1 MKKLFV
7 FLKASTEL
15 WGLAALPPDVRKVS
29 DFPKGLHQ
37 NPLRLR
43 RHKGRS
49 PEISGKSFT
58 ARRSHRRTSD
68 GTAVTQILVGALVFL
83 FIAFSFS
90 IANAQ
95 TPNERHQR
103 IRNAVDNRDAQTAIA
118 ELIAFRSA
126 DASIFSLNNY
136 DYLLARFS
144 QQRGDKATAS
154 ANYHAIIKRNS
165 ILTQYALWHLAE
177 ISRMT
182 GNLNLEREQLRQLLS
197 NAQDSLLREPASMRL
212 AQSLF
217 ESGEYESAIQ
227 ILKPMADSKL
237 SSASRKTLL
246 LLGQSYLKSK
256 QNDLAR
262 ETFTK
267 LITETT
273 PDDYALEA
281 AKSLDAMDGGKQTE
295 APQLTDPEH
304 LRRALI
310 YQFNRDFANARLHYN
325 AIVTR
330 YPESPN
336 VPDALFQIGRGF
348 AQERNYNDAIQPL
361 QKVIADFPDKLS
373 ARDATNLLASCYGRL
388 KRFDESIATYK
399 QAIEKFPNADNPE
412 RPYLN
417 IIDALRDAGRD
428 DEALQWAEQTR
439 ERFKGQMPSALALF
453 SQLKI
458 HFTQSAWEKVL
469 SDCDLLKTENDLGGL
484 RVAGSTTQKEIA
496 FMQAYAF
503 EQLGRVEEA
512 INAYLA
518 ITDGRN
524 EYYGWQATARLQ
536 AMISNPTF
544 APSIA
549 ARFAKLTAEAEQA
562 INNNQ
567 AETARVAATNAIRL
581 MKDDKARKTL
591 LEIIKRAYS
600 QFPAYNNLPTNQL
613 QQVGRQEQISNAQ
626 QQTKTLTHK
635 SLADELLF
643 LSLYDEAALELDY
656 ALKKEQTTS
665 LTNDMA
671 FTLAVMNKRGNHA
684 DKAVAYI
691 EPLWRNVPADYLL
704 ELAPRESVE
713 LLYPTPYKESLL
725 KYAASKKVDPRFVL
739 SIMRQESRY
748 KPDIK
753 SVAAARGLMQ
763 FISATS
769 TQIATQLG
777 KKHFKQD
784 DLYNPDVAI
793 EFGSQ
798 YLANLFQ
805 MFPNSPQAVAASYN
819 GGEDNMARWIA
830 RARSNEVVR
839 YVPEIVF
846 AQSKDYVYKV
856 LANYRVYQI
865 LYDERLNRR

>member
-1 MKKLFV
+1 MTNMKKLF
-7 FLKASTEL
+7 
-15 WGLAALPPDVRKVS
+15 
-29 DFPKGLHQ
+29 
-37 NPLRLR
+37 
-43 RHKGRS
+43 
-49 PEISGKSFT
+49 
-58 ARRSHRRTSD
+58 
-68 GTAVTQILVGALVFL
+68 VFL

-126 DASIFSLNNY
+126 DDSIFTLNNY
-136 DYLLARFS
+136 DYLLARLS

-154 ANYHAIIKRNS
+154 ANYLAIVKRNS
-165 ILTQYALWHLAE
+165 ILMQYSLWHLAE

-182 GNLNLEREQLRQLLS
+182 GNLNLEREQLRQLLA
-197 NAQDSLLREPASMRL
+197 NAPDSLLREPTLMRL

-217 ESGEYESAIQ
+217 ESSEYEGAIQ
-227 ILKPMADSKL
+227 ILKPLANSKL
-237 SSASRKTLL
+237 SPASRNALL

-262 ETFTK
+262 EAFTK
-267 LITETT
+267 LITEIPNLAT
-273 PDDYALEA
+273 PDDYALES
-281 AKSLDAMDGGKQTE
+281 AKALDAMDGGKQTE

-304 LRRALI
+304 LRRAMI

-330 YPESPN
+330 FSESPN
-336 VPDALFQIGRGF
+336 VPDVLFQIGRGF
-348 AQERNYNDAIQPL
+348 AQERNYNDAIPPL
-361 QKVIADFPDKLS
+361 QKVIAKFPDKLS
-373 ARDATNLLASCYGRL
+373 ARDAMNLLASCYARL
-388 KRFDESIATYK
+388 KRYDESVSTYK
-399 QAIEKFPNADNPE
+399 QVIEKFPDADNPE

-417 IIDALRDAGRD
+417 IIDALRDAGHY
-428 DEALQWAEQTR
+428 DEALKWVEKTR
-439 ERFKGQMPSALALF
+439 NRFNEQMPSALALF

-458 HFTQSAWEKVL
+458 HLTQSEWDKVL
-469 SDCDLLKTENDLGGL
+469 EDCNLLNAEKDLGGL

-503 EQLGRVEEA
+503 EQLGKTEEA
-512 INAYLA
+512 ISAYLA

-524 EYYGWQATARLQ
+524 EYYGWQATERLQ
-536 AMISNPTF
+536 AMTTNPKF
-544 APSIA
+544 APSVA
-549 ARFAKLTAEAEQA
+549 ARFVKLTSEAEQA

-567 AETARVAATNAIRL
+567 AEVARVAATNAFRL
-581 MKDDKARKTL
+581 TKDDNARKTI

-600 QFPAYNNLPTNQL
+600 QLPSYSKVPNGNP
-613 QQVGRQEQISNAQ
+613 VHFGRQEVR
-626 QQTKTLTHK
+626 TKKILFTQPQLP
-635 SLADELLF
+635 SDELLF
-643 LSLYDEAALELDY
+643 LRLYDEAFFEIINEREFQ
-656 ALKKEQTTS
+656 KKVSPNYVVDSVEYSFS
-665 LTNDMA
+665 LA
-671 FTLAVMNKRGNHA
+671 ILAKRGDHA

-691 EPLWRNVPADYLL
+691 EPLWKNVPADYLL
-704 ELAPRESVE
+704 ELAPHESVE

-725 KYAASKKVDPRFVL
+725 KYSSAKGVDPRFVL
-739 SIMRQESRY
+739 SIMRQESRF
-748 KPDIK
+748 KPDVK

-769 TQIATQLG
+769 NQIATQLG
-777 KKHFKQD
+777 KKYFKQD

-798 YLANLFQ
+798 YLGNLFR

-830 RARSNEVVR
+830 RSRSNDVVR
-839 YVPEIVF
+839 YIPEIVF
-846 AQSKDYVYKV
+846 AQSKDYVFKV
-856 LANYRVYQI
+856 LANYRVYQM
-865 LYDERLNRR
+865 LYDEKLNRR